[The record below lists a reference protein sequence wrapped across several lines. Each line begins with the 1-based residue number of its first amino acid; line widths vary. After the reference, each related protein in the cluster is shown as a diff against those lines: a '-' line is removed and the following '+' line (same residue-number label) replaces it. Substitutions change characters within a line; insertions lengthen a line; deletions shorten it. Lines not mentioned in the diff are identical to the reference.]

1 MKKTRKI
8 KFVII
13 KRILAMPYHKKECI
27 NIIALLKKIGKVKNV
42 FTISKHYKNF
52 AALKQIREIQTVKI
66 KRVMVTSSKKIIIQ
80 WLLHPWKKL
89 ERSSMWFSCEIIR
102 RILRLWRIVG
112 RGSMYFTKWWS
123 CCRCDCRKYVR
134 LC

>member
-13 KRILAMPYHKKECI
+13 KRILVMPYHKKECI
-27 NIIALLKKIGKVKNV
+27 VIIAPLKKIGKVKNV

-66 KRVMVTSSKKIIIQ
+66 KRVMVTSSKKNYNTMIIASLKKIGKIQ
-80 WLLHPWKKL
+80 HV
-89 ERSSMWFSCEIIR
+89 
-102 RILRLWRIVG
+102 IL
-112 RGSMYFTKWWS
+112 MQKH
-123 CCRCDCRKYVR
+123 
-134 LC
+134 

>member
-13 KRILAMPYHKKECI
+13 KRILAMPYHKKECKV
-27 NIIALLKKIGKVKNV
+27 IIALLKKIGKVKNV

-66 KRVMVTSSKKIIIQ
+66 KRVMVISSIKNINTMIIASLKKIGKIQHVII
-80 WLLHPWKKL
+80 
-89 ERSSMWFSCEIIR
+89 I
-102 RILRLWRIVG
+102 
-112 RGSMYFTKWWS
+112 TKH
-123 CCRCDCRKYVR
+123 
-134 LC
+134 